1 MNPSAEELRSL
12 PVLASLTAAELEDSC
27 WYFTVRSYPKNAI
40 VVTEGDEV
48 GFLGFILSGSAQAFW
63 RDDAGYQLKLGI
75 EVAGAHFP
83 DSSLAGQPVAASW
96 AAVSDLRLACI
107 RLDDLKLLMR
117 RYPLIAEVMLM
128 DVAARLRRT
137 LVRAKMLTME
147 DGYARVVRLLLAGT
161 PGSAGELISERLT
174 HAEIGERVGAT
185 REMVGRIL
193 RELAKGGYVRTEP
206 DRIVILRKPPARW

>member
-1 MNPSAEELRSL
+1 MHPSSDELRAL
-12 PVLASLTAAELEDSC
+12 PVLASLSAAELEDAC
-27 WYFTVRSYPKNAI
+27 RYFMVRAYPKNAI
-40 VVTEGDEV
+40 VVTEGDDV
-48 GFLGFILSGSAQAFW
+48 GFSGFILSGSAQAFW

-96 AAVSDLRLACI
+96 AAVSDLLLACI

-147 DGYARVVRLLLAGT
+147 DVYARVVRLLLAGT
-161 PGSAGELISERLT
+161 PGSAGELICERLT
-174 HAEIGERVGAT
+174 HAAIGERVGAT
-185 REMVGRIL
+185 REMVGRVL
-193 RELAKGGYVRTEP
+193 RELAKGAYVRTEP
-206 DRIVILRKPPARW
+206 ERIVVLRKPPARW